1 MMFKVVLQKPVPG
14 KSEPKEKDL
23 LRNRRVVVVD
33 SEGLWPWKGTG
44 SQVEAKVIN
53 YVRNSEELTAG
64 TTGEI
69 VSIERVYP
77 RFVVL
82 AP

>member
-53 YVRNSEELTAG
+53 YVRNNEELTAG